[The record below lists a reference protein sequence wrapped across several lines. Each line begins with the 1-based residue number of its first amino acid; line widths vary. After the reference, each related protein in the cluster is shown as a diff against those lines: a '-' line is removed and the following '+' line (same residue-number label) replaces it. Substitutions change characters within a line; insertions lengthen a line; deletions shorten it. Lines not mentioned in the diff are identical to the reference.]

1 MNSSSNGSNQRG
13 KQENIHIPRYIKNQ
27 PWYYKDLDGSKNEG
41 DGDDEEKND
50 DYLIHHRQLKKGGAL
65 DIDNNSEPKIGLGIK
80 DEFRMINIVK
90 TGPVGGNNCTNCGS
104 SDHVKRDCLER
115 PRKLANSFK
124 NVNRIVSIRNDSSD
138 NSDWDARKDRWF
150 GYTGKEYNDLLKDW
164 ERKKIDAKKPE
175 EQDEELLWD
184 TDEEVELMKL
194 GLYKNVMGTLK
205 QDDLQNSQLQRAS
218 VRLRE
223 DRAAYLNDV
232 NSDEIKYDPK
242 SRLYKSE
249 VLGSVDEKSRMFRR
263 HLTGEAQELNE
274 LNRFSRENAKRM
286 GIRDEIEDETKIKHV
301 LVANPTRYE
310 KLLQEQKRTQA
321 VKQKSAVIT
330 ELEATKTKGTAQS
343 ERTKKDLKD
352 LYG

>member
-1 MNSSSNGSNQRG
+1 MNNGSNGSNQRG
-13 KQENIHIPRYIKNQ
+13 KKENIHIPRYIKNQ
-27 PWYYKDLDGSKNEG
+27 PWYYKDLDGSKNGG
-41 DGDDEEKND
+41 DGDEKDD

-80 DEFRMINIVK
+80 DEFRTVSIVK
-90 TGPVGGNNCTNCGS
+90 KRHVGESRCTNCGS

-115 PRKLANSFK
+115 PRKLPNSFK
-124 NVNRIVSIRNDSSD
+124 NDDNIISIRKDSSE

-164 ERKKIDAKKPE
+164 ERKKKDAKKSK

-194 GLYKNVMGTLK
+194 GLYKDVMGTLK

-249 VLGSVDEKSRMFRR
+249 MLGSVDEKSRMFRR

-274 LNRFSRENAKRM
+274 LNRFSREHAKRM

-310 KLLQEQKRTQA
+310 KLLQEQKRTQSQ
-321 VKQKSAVIT
+321 KQNTALIT
-330 ELEATKTKGTAQS
+330 ELEAAKGKGTAQS